1 MLDSKEQYRFVPA
14 ETMRKIR
21 VDGGI
26 LPLRNQKRIFR
37 GEDEAFLEEA
47 AIERDFPR
55 QKRDFLSDAT
65 GRSSYGET
73 IQKICGNGAWDSIVE
88 SLLDYLDVSAIF
100 NIFSNGV
107 FIYSSASRTS
117 IITCASGTGR
127 SNGVIGD
134 GFLLPWRRDLAF
146 PSQTIE
152 KGGYAEESND
162 TSWAEFYIEDDAD
175 DARYDANEEAED
187 ERRETQSSAYDA
199 YAEENDRISAQYNA
213 AYDQYLQRRSSDT
226 ATKNQLKERLDAANE
241 ALEEA
246 RDAEIEAIEEDD
258 EDNKGE
264 RIQRAKD
271 ACAKA
276 ISENNYRYYRRVA
289 EIDAATEKFINEAS
303 AEYSRAWDANLENY
317 DKALDDAEFLY
328 RGTMHLNNKA
338 YYDTVKESCLY
349 RIKCDGHEELTG
361 VDHDIRNLAL
371 RSHIIDNF
379 MNYRNAHIFIPYM
392 WRVLDRLFADGD
404 MMLYKGSWDVGMSR
418 MPYYATWNVQNY
430 VAYQDYRIN
439 VDCGAYH
446 PTLGGFGDGNA
457 DAARVAYGDG
467 TPESYSSNP
476 YQYNYAIAGGGTK
489 FYVRLGTRYTVGKIK
504 SVKGIVKVSEYETK
518 TTYDDVEHYEGRHY
532 FKGNKWQWRVVNFA
546 KKGLACQSEC
556 EAIDAIHDRYF
567 EEYRRNY
574 AEYEE
579 EYGAAIAE
587 CEADVA
593 EITEQYQAQIEA
605 IEASRDAQIAEID
618 LQLIR
623 NIEDASR
630 EANIRIDA
638 SDDKDEKAEILREVR
653 SRISDM
659 QRAANTSKSSI
670 RSSANTQIN
679 SIRSSMDAAIRTREN
694 ERYDVT
700 SAIWN
705 EYWAKDRELADEE
718 SDEVDAITD
727 AKAEEIAAKKKEYTD
742 AWDAAGDDFSAAYA
756 DADAAYSAAY
766 EAAQQIEN
774 WEARQAAIR
783 QAEQTRAAAYA
794 AAYNDRY
801 ATRLALMPDYINEEI
816 WSINT
821 EGREIWECEVPPIA
835 RQMSGGYNWY
845 YNSKCETCL
854 LLLVEYEFPT
864 LTGANTSSGGNI
876 SSEYWQEVEDK
887 TAEMWRRFDNGG
899 QPAGGQQ

>member
-14 ETMRKIR
+14 EALRKIR
-21 VDGGI
+21 IDGSI

-47 AIERDFPR
+47 VIERDFPR
-55 QKRDFLSDAT
+55 QKDDFLSETT
-65 GRSSYGET
+65 GRLRYGET

-88 SLLDYLDVSAIF
+88 SLLGYLDVLGIF

-107 FIYSSASRTS
+107 VIYHSSSKSSVIVSASG
-117 IITCASGTGR
+117 SG
-127 SNGVIGD
+127 SNSGVIGD
-134 GFLLPWRRDLAF
+134 GFLLPWRKDMAF
-146 PSQTIE
+146 PAQTIE

-162 TSWAEFYIEDDAD
+162 TSWEEFYIDDNAG
-175 DARYDANEEAED
+175 DARYEADEEAED
-187 ERRETQSSAYDA
+187 IYSETRSSAYDA
-199 YAEENDRISAQYNA
+199 YVAENDRISAQYNA
-213 AYDQYLQRRSSDT
+213 SYDQYRQRQSSDT
-226 ATKNQLKERLDAANE
+226 ATKNQLKDSLDSANE

-303 AEYSRAWDANLENY
+303 AEYSRAWDANSENY

-338 YYDTVKESCLY
+338 YYDTVKESCQY
-349 RIKCDGHEELTG
+349 RINCDGHEECTG

-371 RSHIIDNF
+371 KSHIIDNF
-379 MNYRNAHIFIPYM
+379 MNYRNAHIFMPYM
-392 WRVLDRLFADGD
+392 WRVLERLFADGD
-404 MMLYKGSWDVGMSR
+404 MMLYKGSWKVGMSR
-418 MPYYATWNVQNY
+418 QPYYATWNVQSY
-430 VAYQDYRIN
+430 VTYQDYRMN
-439 VDCGAYH
+439 VDCGAH
-446 PTLGGFGDGNA
+446 HHTLGGFGNGNA
-457 DAARVAYGDG
+457 DASRVAYGNGD
-467 TPESYSSNP
+467 PESYPQP

-489 FYVRLGTRYTVGKIK
+489 FFVRLGTRYTVGKIK
-504 SVKGIVKVSEYETK
+504 SVKGIIKVSENETK
-518 TTYDDVEHYEGRHY
+518 TTYDDLEHFDGRHY
-532 FKGNKWQWRVVNFA
+532 FKGNKWQWRVVNFT

-556 EAIDAIHDRYF
+556 EAIDAIYDRYF
-567 EEYRRNY
+567 DEYRRVYSEFIERYN
-574 AEYEE
+574 
-579 EYGAAIAE
+579 AAVAE
-587 CEADVA
+587 CDSDIA
-593 EITEQYQAQIEA
+593 EITEQFQEQIEA
-605 IEASRDAQIAEID
+605 VEASRDAQIAEVD

-623 NIEDASR
+623 SIEGASI

-638 SDDKDEKAEILREVR
+638 TEDKDEKAEILREVR
-653 SRISDM
+653 ASIADM
-659 QRAANTSKSSI
+659 QSAANASKSSI

-679 SIRSSMDAAIRTREN
+679 SIRSSRDAAIRTREN

-700 SAIWN
+700 DAIWD
-705 EYWAKDRELADEE
+705 EYWTNRYGL
-718 SDEVDAITD
+718 SDEMGDELDAITD
-727 AKAEEIAAKKKEYTD
+727 AKADEIAAKKKEYTD
-742 AWDAAGDDFSAAYA
+742 AWDAAGDAFDEAYA
-756 DADAAYSAAY
+756 AANDAYNAAY
-766 EAAQQIEN
+766 EAARQIEN

-783 QAEQTRAAAYA
+783 RAEEARADAYA

-801 ATRLALMPDYINEEI
+801 ATRLALMPSYINEDI

-854 LLLVEYEFPT
+854 LLVVEYEFPT

-876 SSEYWQEVEDK
+876 NSEYWPEVEEK
-887 TAEMWRRFDNGG
+887 TAELWSRFDSGG